1 MPNNAWNVTCT
12 IGFLPQMSHQCH
24 LLFPSWLQ
32 LLTVK
37 TIRGNRTAMHYG
49 ILSVTFDL
57 GQPTDAAEISF
68 SNWNQLMMLS
78 LHWTLKLKR

>member
-1 MPNNAWNVTCT
+1 MECN
-12 IGFLPQMSHQCH
+12 LPYWFSSTHESSVSFIVSIMAA
-24 LLFPSWLQ
+24 Q

-68 SNWNQLMMLS
+68 SN
-78 LHWTLKLKR
+78 